1 MTNTRPWT
9 ISRWGLLSHHRALA
23 TSRLV
28 SETATPKEGS
38 LSQVTLCLGRI
49 KINSV
54 DLDNNNLSNKT
65 SLEVLDSNL
74 SNKTNLTHSETSL
87 NSSNNTEVFNNSN
100 PSLADSNKPSSR
112 LLEVHLTS
120 SLSKTNNNSA
130 TSSQPKTIRLRFS
143 KTALLI

>member
-9 ISRWGLLSHHRALA
+9 TSRWGLLSHHRASA
-23 TSRLV
+23 TSRLG
-28 SETATPKEGS
+28 SGTATHKEGS
-38 LSQVTLCLGRI
+38 LSQVTLCLSRI
-49 KINSV
+49 KISSV
-54 DLDNNNLSNKT
+54 DLDNNLSNKT

-87 NSSNNTEVFNNSN
+87 NNTEVFNNSN
-100 PSLADSNKPSSR
+100 PSQADSNKPSSR

-130 TSSQPKTIRLRFS
+130 TSSQPKTIHLRFS